1 MADESA
7 RRFLR
12 DLEHV
17 CPLRIR
23 TVLTDSGKEFT
34 DRLFGPRGRAATG
47 EHEVDTPRAAP
58 AASLHRQI
66 DGMVERFSGQ
76 AEEVLQ
82 SLRFRS
88 GEDPETPPHRDLWLY
103 TQQRTQSASGSRWR

>member
-1 MADESA
+1 M
-7 RRFLR
+7 RL
-12 DLEHV
+12 
-17 CPLRIR
+17 
-23 TVLTDSGKEFT
+23 SGSEWPM
-34 DRLFGPRGRAATG
+34 RVRG

-103 TQQRTQSASGSRWR
+103 TQQRSQSASGSRWR